1 MLDTR
6 TLVFCGGVGQLL
18 AALLLIGVAWIH
30 RRELAARY
38 WALAY
43 LFLAMGTPLFFLRG
57 ILSDFLSIVVANS
70 LTTAGTFLIFAGV
83 AQFERR
89 PKHWRWGA
97 LITLA
102 SAAGLAY
109 WTYVDPRLSA
119 RVIVANFSVIPSALL
134 IARTLLRT
142 RMLEQRVIPWA
153 IAGLFIAVALG
164 NTVRIVDAT
173 FRWRNTINNA
183 FDAPWLAMWLALTLA
198 LVFLSATGFVVMI
211 QLRVQARLDRLAN
224 HDPLTG
230 LLNRRAFRRRV
241 VKTLRGA
248 SRQSGAGS
256 LLLMDLDR
264 FKQLNDHFGHL
275 AGDRVLRAFADELKA
290 RLPAEAIVGRFGGDE
305 FCVLLPGN
313 TVAQAA
319 HHAECIRSATEQLAV
334 LIGPIIIRVQVSIG
348 IGELPPNLSFNE
360 LLRRADRALYQA
372 KSAGRNNISGLVA
385 SEEPAEAG
393 TFAQ

>member
-6 TLVFCGGVGQLL
+6 TLVFCGGVGQVL

-38 WALAY
+38 WALGY
-43 LFLAMGTPLFFLRG
+43 LLLALGTPLFFLRG
-57 ILSDFLSIVVANS
+57 VLSDFLSIVVANS
-70 LTTAGTFLIFAGV
+70 LTTAGTYLIFVGV

-89 PKHWRWGA
+89 AKHWRSGIA
-97 LITLA
+97 LILL

-119 RVIVANFSVIPSALL
+119 RVIVANFSVVPSSLL
-134 IARTLLRT
+134 IAWTLLRT

-153 IAGLFIAVALG
+153 IAGLFIAVVIG
-164 NTVRIVDAT
+164 NTVRMVDAGL
-173 FRWRNTINNA
+173 RWQTGNTNA

-211 QLRVQARLDRLAN
+211 QLRVQAKLDRLAN
-224 HDPLTG
+224 HDSLTG

-241 VKTLRGA
+241 VSALRGTSNRSA
-248 SRQSGAGS
+248 AGCM
-256 LLLMDLDR
+256 LLMDLDR

-275 AGDRVLRAFADELKA
+275 AGDRVLRAFAEVLQVS
-290 RLPAEAIVGRFGGDE
+290 LPAEAIVGRFGGDE

-313 TVAQAA
+313 TLAQAA
-319 HHAECIRSATEQLAV
+319 HHAECIRSATERLAIH
-334 LIGPIIIRVQVSIG
+334 IGSVIIRAQVSIG
-348 IGELPPNLSFNE
+348 VGELPPNLSFNE

-372 KSAGRNNISGLVA
+372 KSAGRNSVSGDA
-385 SEEPAEAG
+385 SVSDMVEPA
-393 TFAQ
+393 TLTH

>member
-6 TLVFCGGVGQLL
+6 TLVFCGGVGQVL

-38 WALAY
+38 WALGY
-43 LFLAMGTPLFFLRG
+43 LLLALGTPLFFLRG
-57 ILSDFLSIVVANS
+57 VLSDFLSIVVANT
-70 LTTAGTFLIFAGV
+70 LTTGGTYLIFAGV

-89 PKHWRWGA
+89 PKYWRSGLA
-97 LITLA
+97 LILL
-102 SAAGLAY
+102 SAVGLAY

-119 RVIVANFSVIPSALL
+119 RVMVANFSVIPSALM
-134 IARTLLRT
+134 ISWTLLRT

-153 IAGLFIAVALG
+153 IAGLFLAVVIG
-164 NTVRIVDAT
+164 NTVRMVNAGL
-173 FRWRNTINNA
+173 RWQAPNTNA
-183 FDAPWLAMWLALTLA
+183 FDAPLLAMWLALTLA

-224 HDPLTG
+224 HDSLTG

-241 VKTLRGA
+241 VKVLRGA
-248 SRQSGAGS
+248 SSRSAAGS

-275 AGDRVLRAFADELKA
+275 AGDRVLRAFASVLQVT
-290 RLPAEAIVGRFGGDE
+290 LPPDAIVGRFGGDE

-313 TVAQAA
+313 TVAEAA
-319 HHAECIRSATEQLAV
+319 RHAECIRSATERLAV
-334 LIGPIIIRVQVSIG
+334 HIGPVIVRVQVSIG
-348 IGELPPNLSFNE
+348 VGELPPNLSFNE

-372 KSAGRNNISGLVA
+372 KSDGRNSVSGDA
-385 SEEPAEAG
+385 SALGALEQAVV
-393 TFAQ
+393 TR